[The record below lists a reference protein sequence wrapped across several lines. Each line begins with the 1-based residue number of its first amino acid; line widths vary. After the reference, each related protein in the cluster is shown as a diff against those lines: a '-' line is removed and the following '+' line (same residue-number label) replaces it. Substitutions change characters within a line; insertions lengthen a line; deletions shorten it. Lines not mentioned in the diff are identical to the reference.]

1 MIKHSSEMLDKSQ
14 KDIFLFYSK
23 DRLQLFKHYNFNKIK
38 KPIYKNEDEYFDQ
51 FRYLFENAVSRQLSF
66 CGENASF
73 SLSGG
78 LDSSSILCVA
88 KNINNKSDIEKN
100 ISSSPL
106 FLKA

>member
-14 KDIFLFYSK
+14 KDIFYFTAK
-23 DRLQLFKHYNFNKIK
+23 IGCNFLNITTLIKIK

-88 KNINNKSDIEKN
+88 KKYKQ
-100 ISSSPL
+100 
-106 FLKA
+106 